1 MLVMDWMTE
10 RPITVTPETRLS
22 EVAAAMVRGSVRHVP
37 VVRGD
42 TGEGGTP
49 LLVGIVSSYDVA
61 RAHPPELN
69 PWALTPL
76 PPELDHPVSEV
87 MTAHPFTVEP
97 TAPVERAAAELAR
110 RKIHALPVVRA
121 ERLVGI
127 LTEADV
133 IRAFVVLLGPRQQG
147 VRITFVLEE
156 REEIF
161 GSVLRLA
168 AQHRVEV
175 ASVVTAHQGGRRIA
189 IVQVVGPRAGHFL
202 DGLWKAG
209 HRVESVV
216 HDEQLAA

>member
-10 RPITVTPETRLS
+10 RPISVTPVTRLS
-22 EVAAAMVRGSVRHVP
+22 EVAATMVRGNVRHLP
-37 VVRGD
+37 VVSAESAD
-42 TGEGGTP
+42 QASP
-49 LLVGIVSSYDVA
+49 VLVGIVSSYDVA
-61 RAHPPELN
+61 RAYPPALN
-69 PWALTPL
+69 PWAMTPL
-76 PPELDHPVSEV
+76 PPELDRPVGEA

-97 TAPVERAAAELAR
+97 TLPIERAAAELAR
-110 RKIHALPVVRA
+110 RRIHALPVVRG

-133 IRAFVVLLGPRQQG
+133 IRAFVVLLGPRPQG

-168 AQHRVEV
+168 AQQRVEV
-175 ASVVTAHQGGRRIA
+175 ASIVTAHHGGRRIA
-189 IVQVVGPRAGHFL
+189 VVQVVGARASQFL
-202 DGLWKAG
+202 DGLWKSG